1 MSVLSQVWH
10 WFWFAQAG
18 LHIVLFGLLLWR
30 RSYWDYPL
38 FCVYTGF
45 AGLHT
50 AALLVMNYTPSV
62 SGDQYYA
69 GYVAGTGV
77 LTALRF
83 GIVYELL
90 RHVLHNYPALRDLGT
105 KAFSWATILLV
116 TMAIILAWFAPAN
129 GTGHVMSVIFVL
141 ARTADLLLC
150 GLLLLLFL
158 FRRLFHLSWRSCTF
172 GIALG
177 LGILASADLA
187 TYAIRAQI
195 EPLIRDLNTDILDLM
210 TQCATFCSVL
220 IWTIYMVAPERQPQA
235 LMRLPEHD
243 LETWN
248 QELQRLLQQ

>member
-1 MSVLSQVWH
+1 MTILSQAWH

-18 LHIVLFGLLLWR
+18 LHLVLFGLLLWR
-30 RSYWDYPL
+30 RSYWDFPI
-38 FCVYTGF
+38 FFAYTGF

-69 GYVAGTGV
+69 GYVVGTGV
-77 LTALRF
+77 LTVLRF
-83 GIVYELL
+83 GVVYELL
-90 RHVLHNYPALRDLGT
+90 RHVLHNYPALRDFGT
-105 KAFSWATILLV
+105 RAFAWASILLV
-116 TMAIILAWFAPAN
+116 TMAIMLAWFAPAS
-129 GTGHVMSVIFVL
+129 GKGHVMSVIFVL

-158 FRRLFHLSWRSCTF
+158 FRRLFNLSWRSCTF
-172 GIALG
+172 GISLG

-195 EPLIRDLNTDILDLM
+195 EPLTRNLNTDILDLM

-220 IWTIYMVAPERQPQA
+220 IWTIYIVAPERQPQGHV
-235 LMRLPEHD
+235 RLPEHD

-248 QELQRLLQQ
+248 QELHRLLQQ